1 MIYNTTEI
9 LEKGSC
15 DITSV
20 NGFRRPSI
28 VYDVYIPTL
37 WSGCRCYK
45 VLTKSNEV
53 SMQTV

>member
-45 VLTKSNEV
+45 V
-53 SMQTV
+53 